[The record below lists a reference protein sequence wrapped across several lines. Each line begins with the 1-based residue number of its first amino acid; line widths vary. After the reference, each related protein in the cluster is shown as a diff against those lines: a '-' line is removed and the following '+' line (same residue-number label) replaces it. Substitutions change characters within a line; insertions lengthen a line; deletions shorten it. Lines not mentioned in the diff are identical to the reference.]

1 MKSTT
6 KRAISLLASGVFLIL
21 AFAVYG
27 FFIRPVYDEVAGL
40 RSELNSRD
48 RFLREQNLALGKVSD
63 LMIQYQGASQLRDTI
78 SLSLPLK
85 EDLAS
90 IFNQLRV
97 LAAVN
102 GLTIDVFGA
111 KPLAFQELARAPLIK
126 RAGQLQLA
134 VRALGSYD
142 GFKNFLKNIET
153 NVRVMDIQSISVE
166 RLGGPTAN
174 FFGYNLIINTYY
186 QE

>member
-6 KRAISLLASGVFLIL
+6 KRAVSLLASAAFLIAAL
-21 AFAVYG
+21 AIYG
-27 FFIRPVYDEVAGL
+27 FFIRPVYDEVIGL
-40 RSELNSRD
+40 RGALDSKD
-48 RFLREQNLALGKVSD
+48 RFLREQNLAFSKVND
-63 LMIQYQGASQLRDTI
+63 LIVQYQSASQLQDAI
-78 SLSLPLK
+78 SLSFPLK

-102 GLTIDVFGA
+102 GLTLEIFGV
-111 KPLAFQELARAPLIK
+111 KPLAFQELMAAPLIK
-126 RAGQLQLA
+126 RVGHLQLSLR
-134 VRALGSYD
+134 VVGSYD

-153 NVRVMDIQSISVE
+153 NIRVMDVQNIAVE
-166 RLGGPTAN
+166 RIGGLAAN
-174 FFGYNLIINTYY
+174 FFGYNLIIDTYY

>member
-6 KRAISLLASGVFLIL
+6 KRAVSLLASVAVLVAAL
-21 AFAVYG
+21 AIYG
-27 FFIRPVYDEVAGL
+27 LFIKPAYNEIISL
-40 RSELNSRD
+40 RGALDSKD
-48 RFLREQNLALGKVSD
+48 RFLREQNLAFGKVND
-63 LMIQYQGASQLRDTI
+63 LIVQYQSASQLQDAV
-78 SLSLPLK
+78 SLSFPLK

-90 IFNQLRV
+90 IFNGLRV

-102 GLTIDVFGA
+102 NLTVEIFGV
-111 KPLAFQELARAPLIK
+111 KPLAFQELMAAPLVK
-126 RAGQLQLA
+126 RVGPLQLSLR
-134 VRALGSYD
+134 VTGSYD

-153 NVRVMDIQSISVE
+153 NVRIMDIQNVSVE
-166 RLGGPTAN
+166 RLGGPAAN